1 MALIEKKHAI
11 ILFLAVLVLGILM
24 FGAQGPDTTR
34 NALITQSLRDLKTF
48 DATLKQQL
56 LQIYGGTLWQ
66 FDTLVVLKNR
76 IRETAAELHDNIR
89 IYDLGDEGTED
100 IAKPYLS
107 LVAEQANLVEDFKSD
122 IAIWRNSL
130 ALLELTEILERQ
142 LSATQADPALLKE
155 LVGFRAEVLQFIVRP
170 SEPSRAQI
178 AARVGN
184 IRNYLSNHPPNITHE
199 FDTIVRHVETLVTYG
214 RSLALALEQVMALP
228 APEYL
233 DNIEKSYSIFYNDI
247 ISESNIYTILMFV
260 CGALLLIYII
270 YLLIRLGRASTSL
283 RNANVMLEAR
293 VEDRTRALRDSLRAT
308 EAANNAKSA
317 FVTNMNHE
325 LRTPLN
331 HIIGYSEMLNEDAAD
346 LDRDEVELFAS
357 RIATSGRHLLQL
369 VNKVMD
375 LSQIEAG
382 HIELDISRFAATAL
396 VDDVSILAEGL
407 AEKQGNRFDVQRPD
421 DLGEMTSDDTR
432 VRQILVN
439 LLGNAAKFT
448 EQGEIILSVART
460 PGGGKDAD
468 LLTFEVKDTGRGM
481 SPDDVARIFE
491 PFVRADDE
499 SIDTVE
505 GTGIGLSITKRFC
518 ELLGGHV
525 RVESELG
532 KGSTFIVT
540 LPSQVPTAA
549 EAPQDTAPVPATA

>member
-142 LSATQADPALLKE
+142 LSAAQADPALLKE

-184 IRNYLSNHPPNITHE
+184 ICNYLSNHPPNITHE

-233 DNIEKSYSIFYNDI
+233 KNIEKSYLIFYNDI

-270 YLLIRLGRASTSL
+270 
-283 RNANVMLEAR
+283 
-293 VEDRTRALRDSLRAT
+293 
-308 EAANNAKSA
+308 
-317 FVTNMNHE
+317 
-325 LRTPLN
+325 
-331 HIIGYSEMLNEDAAD
+331 
-346 LDRDEVELFAS
+346 
-357 RIATSGRHLLQL
+357 
-369 VNKVMD
+369 
-375 LSQIEAG
+375 
-382 HIELDISRFAATAL
+382 
-396 VDDVSILAEGL
+396 
-407 AEKQGNRFDVQRPD
+407 
-421 DLGEMTSDDTR
+421 
-432 VRQILVN
+432 
-439 LLGNAAKFT
+439 
-448 EQGEIILSVART
+448 
-460 PGGGKDAD
+460 
-468 LLTFEVKDTGRGM
+468 
-481 SPDDVARIFE
+481 
-491 PFVRADDE
+491 
-499 SIDTVE
+499 
-505 GTGIGLSITKRFC
+505 
-518 ELLGGHV
+518 
-525 RVESELG
+525 
-532 KGSTFIVT
+532 
-540 LPSQVPTAA
+540 
-549 EAPQDTAPVPATA
+549 